1 MAQRTA
7 MLKIPMAFIYL
18 GMMIGLFMMAI
29 YYLYLALNVY
39 ISKESETTE
48 V

>member
-1 MAQRTA
+1 MAQKTA
-7 MLKIPMAFIYL
+7 MLKIPMAFVYL

-29 YYLYLALNVY
+29 FYLYLALKVY
-39 ISKESETTE
+39 LDKEKETKE